1 MRGLAPAILAA
12 VAMSAFGG
20 SSRAACMPRE
30 VAVCDLA
37 VARGACDPVT
47 LRYWVAEDG
56 AAHCERL
63 SVVLP
68 ATKVYPILRRLHC
81 SLISSD
87 TRVRFSA
94 SNYQSRQGP
103 KDGESWR
110 VQGGANQVEFVGQ
123 FGTTLEPSQISL
135 VNDGPGAALLVK
147 CFAVGPD

>member
-1 MRGLAPAILAA
+1 MKGFAPAILAA
-12 VAMSAFGG
+12 VAMLAFGG
-20 SSRAACMPRE
+20 SARAACMPRE

-37 VARGACDPVT
+37 EAGGACDPVT

-68 ATKVYPILRRLHC
+68 ASKVYPILRQLHC

-94 SNYQSRQGP
+94 SNYRTRRGP
-103 KDGESWR
+103 KDGESQR
-110 VQGGANQVEFVGQ
+110 VQGGASQVEFVGQ
-123 FGTTLEPSQISL
+123 YGTTLEPSQIGL
-135 VNDGPGAALLVK
+135 VNDGPGAALLVT
-147 CFAVGPD
+147 CFAFGPP